1 MVAKCSSRL
10 GQKVKDAIPE
20 ELREGIIVQLGISQD
35 PPANLKNTAEGTAN
49 NNSGRV
55 GISRNPAVPGCD
67 KVVLAQGDVPKA
79 LGTSPNDGVVAVI

>member
-1 MVAKCSSRL
+1 MVAKCSGPSF

-35 PPANLKNTAEGTAN
+35 PPANLKNTAAGTAN

-55 GISRNPAVPGCD
+55 RHISEPRRAG
-67 KVVLAQGDVPKA
+67 LR
-79 LGTSPNDGVVAVI
+79 

>member
-1 MVAKCSSRL
+1 MPKCSGPSF

-35 PPANLKNTAEGTAN
+35 PPAILENSAAGKAN

-55 GISRNPAVPGCD
+55 RHIPEPHRARFGYGGFCPR
-67 KVVLAQGDVPKA
+67 
-79 LGTSPNDGVVAVI
+79 